1 MAYVRTCSKKVQ
13 KKNKKILL
21 TLFHSTQQ
29 TSCPLQ
35 RSLRSTHLL
44 IQATQWLEYVS
55 FTAPPVF
62 DLYVGTHHQEH
73 CTSLTSIESRNS
85 KIPKYQNLNSI
96 IKFII
101 CTCTY
106 SYHSLVLFKLS
117 SFNNCTISLPVLST
131 LNFLV
136 RCTVLN
142 IFILFIFVSILT
154 FSAGYNCIIL

>member
-1 MAYVRTCSKKVQ
+1 MAYVRTCSKVQ

-35 RSLRSTHLL
+35 RSLRLTHLL

-85 KIPKYQNLNSI
+85 KITKYQNLNSI
-96 IKFII
+96 IKFICAHVRI
-101 CTCTY
+101 PII
-106 SYHSLVLFKLS
+106 HLFCS
-117 SFNNCTISLPVLST
+117 SFLLLI
-131 LNFLV
+131 
-136 RCTVLN
+136 TVQYLYRYYQRL
-142 IFILFIFVSILT
+142 IFWYVALF
-154 FSAGYNCIIL
+154 